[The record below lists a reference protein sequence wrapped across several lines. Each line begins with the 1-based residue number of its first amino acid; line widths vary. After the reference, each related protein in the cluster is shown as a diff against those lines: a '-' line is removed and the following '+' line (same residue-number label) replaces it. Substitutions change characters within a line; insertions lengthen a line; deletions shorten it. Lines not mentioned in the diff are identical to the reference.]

1 MKRVRKLKIDPGSIT
16 SLAILFTFQNSAQG
30 PRLWSPS
37 FFQSLRTKEVF
48 KLRLSEKDIL
58 AAPGNGIPRESP
70 CFRVLNLSNLRG
82 EKAGKNN
89 TETTKRFCHR
99 GKQPSRGKLCW
110 AVR

>member
-58 AAPGNGIPRESP
+58 AENHPVSG
-70 CFRVLNLSNLRG
+70 C
-82 EKAGKNN
+82 
-89 TETTKRFCHR
+89 
-99 GKQPSRGKLCW
+99 
-110 AVR
+110 